1 MKRTIF
7 GIVGFFALMLASSAF
22 TQRITAPAVGY
33 YVPNLSVGN
42 TDSTETT
49 SLAAF
54 RGRYLLLSFWD
65 SNRAD
70 SRLAVN
76 QYQQWIDSEKSETRG
91 KKIELVAV
99 HVDSNKRMFEE
110 IVKRDHLDR
119 TQQFH
124 IGAEQA
130 SFVIEDFQLGAQTK
144 SFLIDPDGRIV
155 AINPTTDQLNQ
166 I

>member
-49 SLAAF
+49 SLAA
-54 RGRYLLLSFWD
+54 
-65 SNRAD
+65 
-70 SRLAVN
+70 
-76 QYQQWIDSEKSETRG
+76 YQQWIDSEKSETRG

-99 HVDSNKRMFEE
+99 NLDSNKRMFEE